1 MSPDFVAMLS
11 ALSEA
16 GADFLV
22 VGAHAL
28 AVHARPRS
36 TGDLGVWIR
45 PTRQNAERVWAALTQ
60 FGAPL
65 GQLEQSE
72 LAAPDLVSSR
82 TASIC

>member
-16 GADFLV
+16 GADYVV

-36 TGDLGVWIR
+36 TSDLDV
-45 PTRQNAERVWAALTQ
+45 
-60 FGAPL
+60 
-65 GQLEQSE
+65 
-72 LAAPDLVSSR
+72 
-82 TASIC
+82 